1 MLVQQGQ
8 QGLTL
13 ANIGTYFYIC
23 KKNPAFYICNG
34 PYLCE
39 LKCNTKGAQC
49 INNHSTGIV
58 LSGTNYENTTYTW
71 ESGSAST
78 LWDFTG
84 KGRTLPFGAYA
95 QVEFTD

>member
-1 MLVQQGQ
+1 MQG
-8 QGLTL
+8 TSP
-13 ANIGTYFYIC
+13 TYASFKAGSKI
-23 KKNPAFYICNG
+23 NSEVRINCNG

-39 LKCNTKGAQC
+39 LKCNTKGALC
-49 INNHSTGIV
+49 TNNHATGIV
-58 LSGTNYENTTYTW
+58 LSGTNYENNVYNWT
-71 ESGSAST
+71 SGSAST

>member
-1 MLVQQGQ
+1 M
-8 QGLTL
+8 
-13 ANIGTYFYIC
+13 
-23 KKNPAFYICNG
+23 
-34 PYLCE
+34 
-39 LKCNTKGAQC
+39 
-49 INNHSTGIV
+49 